1 MKPLWA
7 IELAQSLRGSMPPVF
22 DPLTDS
28 VYLSDGWGTSFASLS
43 LRRFSLEDGAQ
54 TAALRLRAPVFSV
67 CFASEKGSVLV
78 ATGKRL
84 VEIDR
89 RTWAE
94 VARWES
100 GVPKYSHY
108 SAIVG
113 RHVLLMGWAG
123 PTLSIFDLV
132 EGSCTRRRI
141 GSCQGMFPRSDGS
154 VLVCSGKQGV
164 VSTCI
169 PGASSVQ
176 EFVKTESFLGAV
188 HCRAGDV
195 LILAI
200 GVPFEITETSATSFR
215 VSDRLKILQLEEPAV
230 GLDVR
235 APTAF
240 DAFWANADARRF
252 FFGRGNLLRVYGFDG
267 RELTLESERTLPNAL
282 EPFLIVPERSIVL
295 GADTR
300 SDKGRIEAWRL

>member
-7 IELAQSLRGSMPPVF
+7 IELGQSLRGSMSPVF

-28 VYLSDGWGTSFASLS
+28 VYLSDGWGTAFASLS
-43 LRRFSLEDGAQ
+43 LRRFSLQDGAQ

-78 ATGKRL
+78 ASGKRL

-89 RTWAE
+89 GTWAE
-94 VARWES
+94 VGRWES

-113 RHVLLMGWAG
+113 RHALLMGWAG
-123 PTLSIFDLV
+123 PTLSIFDLA
-132 EGSCTRRRI
+132 EGSCIRRRI
-141 GSCQGMFPRSDGS
+141 GSCQGLFSRSDGS

-164 VSTCI
+164 VSTCT
-169 PGASSVQ
+169 PGASRVR
-176 EFVKTESFLGAV
+176 EFAKTEPFLGAA
-188 HCRAGDV
+188 HCSARDV
-195 LILAI
+195 LVLAI
-200 GVPFEITETSATSFR
+200 GVPFEISETSAKSFR
-215 VSDRLKILQLEEPAV
+215 VSDQLRILQLERPAP

-235 APTAF
+235 APAAF
-240 DAFWANADARRF
+240 DAFWVSADARRF

-267 RELTLESERTLPNAL
+267 RELALEGERTLPADL
-282 EPFLIVPERSIVL
+282 EPFLVVPERSIVL
-295 GADTR
+295 GADTK
-300 SDKGRIEAWRL
+300 SKKGRIEAWRL